1 MAVFTYSGRG
11 TGGTMTGEIEAP
23 DRTSAVG
30 ELRKRAILVTKIQE
44 RAGSKSP
51 SKAGGKVKDKEMAIF
66 TRQFSTMIDAGLPLV
81 QCLNILAEQ
90 SESKNLRDVTGRVAR
105 SVEQGSTLADS
116 LRRHPRA
123 FDDLF
128 TNMVEVGESGGILD
142 VVFQRLAA
150 YIEKAAALKRK
161 VKGAMIYPASIIS
174 VAFLVVIFMLT
185 FVIPTFT
192 KMFKDLG
199 ADLPLPTQVV
209 VWFSDFVRSYILF
222 IFAGVIGC
230 FSALRAYYRTER
242 GRSTIDALMLK
253 LPVIGTLIRKV
264 AVARF
269 TRTLG
274 TLVSSGVPI
283 LEGLRITARTAGNRV
298 VEKAVMQCR
307 AAVTA
312 GKTLA
317 EPLKASGVFPPMVIQ
332 MISVGEQTG
341 ALDAMLSKIADFYDD
356 EVDTAVSSM
365 TALLE
370 PIMIVVLGV
379 LIGGLVV
386 AMYLPIFKLVTL
398 VKRSEER
405 RVGKE
410 CRS

>member
-23 DRTSAVG
+23 DRTAAVG

-44 RAGSKSP
+44 RAGGKSP

-142 VVFQRLAA
+142 IVFQRLAA

-161 VKGAMIYPASIIS
+161 VKGAMIYPASIIG

-209 VWFSDFVRSYILF
+209 VWLSEFVRTYILLIIAAVF
-222 IFAGVIGC
+222 GC
-230 FSALRAYYRTER
+230 VFALRAYYRTEK
-242 GRSTIDALMLK
+242 GQSTIDALLLK
-253 LPVIGTLIRKV
+253 VPVMGTLIRKV

-283 LEGLRITARTAGNRV
+283 LEGLRITARPAGNKV
-298 VEKAVMQCR
+298 VEKAVLQCR

-398 VKRSEER
+398 VK
-405 RVGKE
+405 
-410 CRS
+410 

>member
-1 MAVFTYSGRG
+1 MAVFTYQGRG
-11 TGGTMTGEIEAP
+11 TGGATTGEIEAH
-23 DRTSAVG
+23 DRTAAVG
-30 ELRKRAILVTKIQE
+30 ELRKRSILVTRINEK
-44 RAGSKSP
+44 AGGKTP
-51 SKAGGKVKDKEMAIF
+51 DKPGGKVKDREMAIF

-81 QCLNILAEQ
+81 QCLTILAEQ
-90 SESKNLRDVTGRVAR
+90 SESKNLRDVTGVVAR
-105 SVEQGSTLADS
+105 AVEQGSTLAEA
-116 LRRHPRA
+116 LRRHPRT

-128 TNMVEVGESGGILD
+128 VNLVEVGETGGILD
-142 VVFQRLAA
+142 TVFQRLAA

-161 VKGAMIYPASIIS
+161 VKSAMIYPSSIIG
-174 VAFLVVIFMLT
+174 VACLVVIFMLT

-192 KMFKDLG
+192 KMFKDLR
-199 ADLPLPTQVV
+199 AELPLPTQVV
-209 VWFSDFVRSYILF
+209 VWLSEFVRSYVLLIIAGLVGCV
-222 IFAGVIGC
+222 FAI
-230 FSALRAYYRTER
+230 RAYYRTET
-242 GRSTIDALMLK
+242 GRSTIDALLLK

-283 LEGLRITARTAGNRV
+283 LEGLRITARTSGNRV

-307 AAVTA
+307 AAVTE

-317 EPLKASGVFPPMVIQ
+317 EPLKVSGVFPPMVIQ

-356 EVDTAVSSM
+356 EVDTAVGALM
-365 TALLE
+365 ALLE
-370 PIMIVVLGV
+370 PVMIVVLGV
-379 LIGGLVV
+379 IIGGLVV

-398 VKRSEER
+398 I
-405 RVGKE
+405 
-410 CRS
+410 

>member
-1 MAVFTYSGRG
+1 MAVFTYQGRG
-11 TGGTMTGEIEAP
+11 SAGATAGEIEAA
-23 DRTSAVG
+23 DRTSAEG
-30 ELRKRAILVTKIQE
+30 ELRRRAILVTRINE
-44 RAGSKSP
+44 KSGGKTKA
-51 SKAGGKVKDKEMAIF
+51 KAGRKVKDKEMAIF

-81 QCLNILAEQ
+81 QCLTILAEQ
-90 SESKNLRDVTGRVAR
+90 SESKNLRAVTSMVAR
-105 SVEQGSTLADS
+105 DVESGSSLAEAF
-116 LRRHPRA
+116 RKHPRT

-128 TNMVEVGESGGILD
+128 TNMIEVGESGGILD
-142 VVFQRLAA
+142 IVLQRLST

-161 VKGAMIYPASIIS
+161 IKAAMIYPLTIVG
-174 VAFLVVIFMLT
+174 VAFIVVVFMLT
-185 FVIPTFT
+185 FVIPTFA

-199 ADLPLPTQVV
+199 AELPLPTQIV
-209 VWFSDFVRSYILF
+209 VWLSDFMRSYILLV
-222 IFAGVIGC
+222 IAGIVGC
-230 FSALRAYYRTER
+230 VFALRAYYRTEK
-242 GRSTIDALMLK
+242 GRSTIDALLLK
-253 LPVIGTLIRKV
+253 LPIIGTLIRKV

-274 TLVSSGVPI
+274 TLVSSGVPL
-283 LEGLRITARTAGNRV
+283 LEGLRITARTSGNRV

-356 EVDTAVSSM
+356 EVDTAVGAL

-370 PIMIVVLGV
+370 PIMIVILGV

-398 VKRSEER
+398 VK
-405 RVGKE
+405 
-410 CRS
+410 

>member
-1 MAVFTYSGRG
+1 MAVFTYQGRG
-11 TGGTMTGEIEAP
+11 AGGTATGEIEAQ
-23 DRTSAVG
+23 DRTAAVG
-30 ELRKRAILVTKIQE
+30 ELRKRAILVTKINE
-44 RAGSKSP
+44 KAGGKTP
-51 SKAGGKVKDKEMAIF
+51 GKAGGKVKDKELAIY

-90 SESKNLRDVTGRVAR
+90 SESKNLRDVTGLVAR
-105 SVEQGSTLADS
+105 SVEQGSTLAEA
-116 LRRHPRA
+116 LRRHPRT
-123 FDDLF
+123 FDELF
-128 TNMVEVGESGGILD
+128 VNLVEVGETGGILD
-142 VVFQRLAA
+142 TVLQRLSV

-161 VKGAMIYPASIIS
+161 VKSAMIYPSSIIG

-209 VWFSDFVRSYILF
+209 VWLSEFVRNYILL
-222 IFAGVIGC
+222 IIAGAIGC
-230 FSALRAYYRTER
+230 VFALRAYYRTER
-242 GRSTIDALMLK
+242 GRSTIDALLLK
-253 LPVIGTLIRKV
+253 FPVIGTLIRKV

-298 VEKAVMQCR
+298 VEKAIMQCR
-307 AAVTA
+307 AAVTE
-312 GKTLA
+312 GRTLA

-356 EVDTAVSSM
+356 EVDTAVGAL

-370 PIMIVVLGV
+370 PVMIVVLGV
-379 LIGGLVV
+379 IIGGLVV

-398 VKRSEER
+398 IK
-405 RVGKE
+405 
-410 CRS
+410 

>member
-44 RAGSKSP
+44 RAGGKSP

-142 VVFQRLAA
+142 IVFQRLAA

-161 VKGAMIYPASIIS
+161 VKGAMIYPASIIG

-209 VWFSDFVRSYILF
+209 VWLSEFVRTYILL
-222 IFAGVIGC
+222 IIAAVVGCVFAI
-230 FSALRAYYRTER
+230 RAYYRTEK
-242 GRSTIDALMLK
+242 GQGTIDALLLK
-253 LPVIGTLIRKV
+253 VPVMGTLIRKV

-283 LEGLRITARTAGNRV
+283 LEGLRITARTAGNKV
-298 VEKAVMQCR
+298 VEKAVLQCR

-356 EVDTAVSSM
+356 EVDVAVSSM

-398 VKRSEER
+398 VK
-405 RVGKE
+405 
-410 CRS
+410 

>member
-44 RAGSKSP
+44 RSGGKSP

-116 LRRHPRA
+116 LRRHPRT

-209 VWFSDFVRSYILF
+209 VWLSEFVRTYILL
-222 IFAGVIGC
+222 IIAAIVGC
-230 FSALRAYYRTER
+230 VFALRAYYRTEK
-242 GRSTIDALMLK
+242 GQSTIDALLLK
-253 LPVIGTLIRKV
+253 VPVMGSLIRKV

-283 LEGLRITARTAGNRV
+283 LEGLRITARTAGNKV
-298 VEKAVMQCR
+298 VEKAVLQCR

-356 EVDTAVSSM
+356 EVDVAVSSM

-398 VKRSEER
+398 VK
-405 RVGKE
+405 
-410 CRS
+410 